1 MGDKMNQ
8 MDVSGPKSQL
18 AEKWRVW
25 LRNFTF
31 FAEGKAN
38 LNNVERKKNELL
50 FRAGPGVQDIFENLT
65 EVPAAEDAV
74 DNNYL
79 ACVRTLNNYFHVEEN
94 VAYERHVLRQL
105 KQEAGEDVDSFV
117 LRLRKQARHC
127 GYDEGAAGDAVR
139 DQLLEKVGSPE
150 LRTKLFEVPNIQLQQ
165 ALATAR
171 AWETARLQ
179 ASKVV
184 VDAREESINAV
195 FGRRKEKETKDKAA
209 VKCFSCGRKG
219 HYSRDPKCPAKGQT
233 CAKCGGKNHW
243 AACCKSKADG
253 FQRKEGSKQRTFQR
267 NNQRVNQVECEEAL
281 EPFASPVIFS
291 HSMQD
296 NVVSVKING
305 TSVDMLVDS
314 GAQVTV
320 MGETEFEKLKSKG
333 LKVNLEVENRK
344 LRVYGDGRIPIVGS
358 ANVLIGFGGK
368 EVAER
373 VIIVSGTGHC
383 LLSSQAAKSLG
394 LLRVGAEVCFVG
406 SSMEDIVQKF
416 PTVFTGVGK
425 LADYKLKIH
434 IDPNVVPVAQ
444 KPRRIPYPLK
454 DRVLKKISELESLD
468 IIEKVTGP
476 TSWVSPAVFAPKP
489 NKDDIRICVDM
500 RCANQAI
507 LREKLPMSTVDDVLE
522 EMNGSSVFSKLD
534 LKLGFHQVELDESS
548 RDITTFAVG
557 DSLYRYKRLSFG
569 ISSAPEKYHNIIR
582 QSICDIPGVT
592 SIADDIVVHGKS
604 VEEHDRSLYML
615 LKRLEE
621 KKLTVKQD
629 KCKIGMNEIQFMGL
643 IINKH
648 GIGPTEEK
656 AKAIKGA
663 KEPST
668 ISELKSFLGLAS
680 FCSRFIPDFATI
692 AEPLR
697 KLTRQG
703 TEWKWGSR
711 EQEAFDILKDKV
723 GNASMMAF
731 FDKNAQTE
739 IWTDAS
745 QVGLGAILVQ
755 EQNGVKRAVCFASRS
770 LSDVERRYSQTE
782 KEALAVVW
790 GCERFHLYLY
800 GLEEFTLVTDC
811 KALEAIY
818 SVKSKPSAR
827 IERWVLRL
835 MPFKFKVH
843 HVSSTQNIADCL
855 SRLNKIP
862 ALSHEGEETEEYIR
876 AVAVIATPQAMN
888 TREIERE
895 SAADHDLSVVRR
907 CWRSGNWNNVP
918 REYSLIRN
926 EITLIGNLVMRGV
939 RIIVPKKLRERVL
952 QLAHEGHQGVVKTKD
967 RLRAKVWW
975 PGINNE
981 VERFC
986 RRCHGCQANTPSTTQ
1001 PLVKSTMMPLKP
1013 WRDLALDLLGPL
1025 PKGEYLLVT
1034 VDYYSRWMEVDVLK
1048 NTNSEAVIKCVENHF
1063 TRHGLPKTLKT
1074 DNATNLV
1081 SKEMEVFLTEHG
1093 VEHKRVIP
1101 LWPRANGEVERQ
1113 NRTLLKALRVAQTE
1127 GKDWKK
1133 ELFKFLIAY
1142 RSTPHSTT
1150 GVSPAKLMFNREIR
1164 TKLPVFED
1172 YEEEDETQMSE
1183 ARDTDAQRKQ
1193 RYSDNANKRAQD
1205 SHIEEG
1211 DKVLLKR
1218 DKENKLSS
1226 FYDPDPFKVLA
1237 RKGDMLIVERGNIL
1251 YKRNVDHVKHF
1262 MQSEIPAENQVERE
1276 IEVLQPDRVELR
1288 ERQREI
1294 IEPMRIEHR
1303 LEEPPRAEIRSEI
1316 IEPLRA
1322 DQRPKESRETEPQEQ
1337 IESNITTDKTVDI
1350 QPLRRSCRVRKKPE
1364 WFTSK

>member
-50 FRAGPGVQDIFENLT
+50 FRAGPGVQDIFENLA
-65 EVPAAEDAV
+65 EVPAAEGVA

-94 VAYERHVLRQL
+94 VAYERHILRQL
-105 KQEAGEDVDSFV
+105 KQEPGEDVDSFV

-127 GYDEGAAGDAVR
+127 GYDEGGAADAVR
-139 DQLLEKVGSPE
+139 DQLLEKVGSQE

-171 AWETARLQ
+171 AWETARVH

-184 VDAREESINAV
+184 VDTKEESINAV
-195 FGRRKEKETKDKAA
+195 FQRRRSEKERNNDKAS
-209 VKCFSCGRKG
+209 VKCFSCGKKG

-243 AACCKSKADG
+243 AVCCKSKADG
-253 FQRKEGSKQRTFQR
+253 FKKKDGSKQRGFQR
-267 NNQRVNQVECEEAL
+267 NNQRVNQVECEEVL
-281 EPFASPVIFS
+281 EPFAFPVIFS
-291 HSMQD
+291 HAMQD
-296 NVVSVKING
+296 NVVSVEINCI
-305 TSVDMLVDS
+305 SVDMLVDS

-320 MGETEFEKLKSKG
+320 MGKSEFEKLKRKG
-333 LKVNLEVENRK
+333 LKVNMEVENRK
-344 LRVYGDGRIPIVGS
+344 LRVYGDGCIPIVGS
-358 ANVLIGFGGK
+358 ANVVIGCGGK
-368 EVAER
+368 EVRER
-373 VIIVSGTGHC
+373 VVIVSGNGHC

-394 LLRVGAEVCFVG
+394 LLRVGPEVCFVG
-406 SSMEDIVQKF
+406 CRMEDVVQKF

-425 LADYKLKIH
+425 LADYKLKLH

-454 DRVLKKISELESLD
+454 DKVLKKILELENLD

-507 LREKLPMSTVDDVLE
+507 LREKLPMPTVDDVLE

-534 LKLGFHQVELDESS
+534 LKLGFHQVELDEGSK
-548 RDITTFAVG
+548 DITTFAVG

-604 VEEHDRSLYML
+604 LEEHDRSLYML
-615 LKRLEE
+615 MERLEE
-621 KKLTVKQD
+621 KKLTVNQD
-629 KCKIGMNEIQFMGL
+629 KCNIGMDEIQFMGL
-643 IINKH
+643 LVNKH
-648 GIGPTEEK
+648 GVGPTEEK
-656 AKAIKGA
+656 VKAIKRA
-663 KEPST
+663 KEPFT
-668 ISELKSFLGLAS
+668 VSELKSFLGLAS

-703 TEWKWGSR
+703 TEWKWGLR
-711 EQEAFDILKDKV
+711 EQESFDMLKDKV

-745 QVGLGAILVQ
+745 PVGLGAILVQ

-862 ALSHEGEETEEYIR
+862 ALPHEGEELEEYVR
-876 AVAVIATPQAMN
+876 AVAVIATPQAMS

-895 SAADHDLSVVRR
+895 SATDEDLSVVRR
-907 CWRSGNWNNVP
+907 CWRSDNWNDAP
-918 REYSLIRN
+918 REYRLIRN

-967 RLRAKVWW
+967 RLRTKVWW
-975 PGINNE
+975 PGMNND

-986 RRCHGCQANTPSTTQ
+986 RRCHGCQANTPSLTQ
-1001 PLVKSTMMPLKP
+1001 PFVKSTTMPIKP

-1025 PKGEYLLVT
+1025 PKGL
-1034 VDYYSRWMEVDVLK
+1034 
-1048 NTNSEAVIKCVENHF
+1048 
-1063 TRHGLPKTLKT
+1063 
-1074 DNATNLV
+1074 
-1081 SKEMEVFLTEHG
+1081 
-1093 VEHKRVIP
+1093 
-1101 LWPRANGEVERQ
+1101 
-1113 NRTLLKALRVAQTE
+1113 
-1127 GKDWKK
+1127 
-1133 ELFKFLIAY
+1133 
-1142 RSTPHSTT
+1142 
-1150 GVSPAKLMFNREIR
+1150 
-1164 TKLPVFED
+1164 
-1172 YEEEDETQMSE
+1172 
-1183 ARDTDAQRKQ
+1183 
-1193 RYSDNANKRAQD
+1193 
-1205 SHIEEG
+1205 
-1211 DKVLLKR
+1211 
-1218 DKENKLSS
+1218 
-1226 FYDPDPFKVLA
+1226 
-1237 RKGDMLIVERGNIL
+1237 
-1251 YKRNVDHVKHF
+1251 
-1262 MQSEIPAENQVERE
+1262 
-1276 IEVLQPDRVELR
+1276 
-1288 ERQREI
+1288 
-1294 IEPMRIEHR
+1294 
-1303 LEEPPRAEIRSEI
+1303 
-1316 IEPLRA
+1316 
-1322 DQRPKESRETEPQEQ
+1322 
-1337 IESNITTDKTVDI
+1337 
-1350 QPLRRSCRVRKKPE
+1350 
-1364 WFTSK
+1364 